1 MFYDNLFVV
10 AVSTGL
16 RPGEVC
22 ALTLKDVD
30 FKDSLIRVKKTLVY
44 QTFEGD
50 EKKTFHFDD
59 PKTKSSRREIPMNQ
73 QCALALKKQ
82 LMQRN
87 VVLGRTTAKPIEGF
101 EELIFTTKFGA
112 PINTQTYS
120 DAIKSVLENVNL
132 CRDELEKIEY
142 FSPHCF
148 RHTFATRCFEAGIK
162 PKTVQQYLGH
172 ATLQMTM
179 DLYTHVLKE
188 HSQEEMTKLEKVLDN
203 TLDVSDSTIQERF
216 DKFQESESD
225 TNKIVNKDN
234 CKTQSKSKKNIV
246 YLTSVGT

>member
-1 MFYDNLFVV
+1 
-10 AVSTGL
+10 
-16 RPGEVC
+16 
-22 ALTLKDVD
+22 
-30 FKDSLIRVKKTLVY
+30 
-44 QTFEGD
+44 
-50 EKKTFHFDD
+50 
-59 PKTKSSRREIPMNQ
+59 
-73 QCALALKKQ
+73 
-82 LMQRN
+82 MQRN
-87 VVLGRTTAKPIEGF
+87 VVMGRTTAKPITGF
-101 EELIFTTKFGA
+101 EELLFTTKFGT

-120 DAIKSVLENVNL
+120 DAIKAVLENVNL

-148 RHTFATRCFEAGIK
+148 RHTFATRCFEAGVK

-203 TLDVSDSTIQERF
+203 TLDVSDATIHERF
-216 DKFQESESD
+216 DKFQESD
-225 TNKIVNKDN
+225 NGKD
-234 CKTQSKSKKNIV
+234 NIV

>member
-1 MFYDNLFVV
+1 MVT
-10 AVSTGL
+10 VSTGL

-22 ALTLKDVD
+22 ALTLKDID
-30 FKDSLIRVKKTLVY
+30 FKDSLIRVNKTLVY
-44 QTFEGD
+44 QTFEGV
-50 EKKTFHFDD
+50 EKKTFHFDN
-59 PKTKSSRREIPMNQ
+59 PKTKSSKREIPMNN

-82 LMQRN
+82 LMQRS
-87 VVLGRTTAKPIEGF
+87 VVMGRITAKPISGF
-101 EELIFTTKFGA
+101 EELLFTTKFGT

-148 RHTFATRCFEAGIK
+148 RYTFATRCFEAGIK

-172 ATLQMTM
+172 ATLQITM

-188 HSQEEMTKLEKVLDN
+188 HSYEKMTKLEKVLDN
-203 TLDVSDSTIQERF
+203 TLTVSDATIHERF
-216 DKFQESESD
+216 ERFQESDKE
-225 TNKIVNKDN
+225 KD
-234 CKTQSKSKKNIV
+234 NIV
-246 YLTSVGT
+246 YLSSVGT